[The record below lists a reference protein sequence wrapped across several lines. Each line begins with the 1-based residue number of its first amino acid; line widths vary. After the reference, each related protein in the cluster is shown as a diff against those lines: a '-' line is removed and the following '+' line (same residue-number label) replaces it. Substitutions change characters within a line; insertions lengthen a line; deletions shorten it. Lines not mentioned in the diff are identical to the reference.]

1 MQKIALITDSACDLD
16 LETLHKENIKLL
28 PLRIIYS
35 TGDYADRL
43 DLSPSDVYTNLDK
56 EVPKTSLPSI
66 ESMEDTLKEL
76 ENEGYTHVIAI
87 CISSGLSGS
96 YNALRLLLEDHPN
109 LTSYAFDTKIL
120 AYPQGEIVLEVSELI
135 KAGKSFEEII
145 AALPE
150 IRSRVNGYFTIGTLD
165 YLIKGG
171 RIGRVSGAIGNI
183 LSLKPIITTDD
194 DGIYYNIAKVR
205 GRKQSISK
213 LTDILN
219 DYLAKGPCSV
229 AVLEGGCIEEAEKY
243 MDSIKDLPNITN
255 IKIAQI
261 SPALGVH
268 GGPGLLGL
276 SIKLVK

>member
-16 LETLHKENIKLL
+16 IEILNKENIKLL

-43 DLSPSDVYTNLDK
+43 DLLPNDVYNNLDK
-56 EVPKTSLPSI
+56 EVPTTSLPSI
-66 ESMEDTLKEL
+66 ESTENTLKEL
-76 ENEGYTHVIAI
+76 EAEGYTHVIAI

-96 YNALRLLLEDHPN
+96 YNALRLLLEEHTN
-109 LTSYAFDTKIL
+109 LTSYTFDSKIL
-120 AYPQGEIVLEVSELI
+120 AYPQGEIVLEVSNLI
-135 KAGKSFEEII
+135 KAGKSFEEIVES
-145 AALPE
+145 LPE
-150 IRSRVNGYFTIGTLD
+150 IRSRVSGYFTIGTLD

-183 LSLKPIITTDD
+183 LSLKPIITTDEN
-194 DGIYYNIAKVR
+194 GIYYNVAKVR

-213 LTDILN
+213 LTEILN
-219 DYLAKGPCSV
+219 DHLSKGPCSV
-229 AVLEGGCIEEAEKY
+229 AVLEGGCIEEAKKY
-243 MDSIKDLPNITN
+243 MESIKNFPNITN

-268 GGPGLLGL
+268 GGPGLLGI

>member
-16 LETLHKENIKLL
+16 IEILNKENIHLL

-43 DLSPSDVYTNLDK
+43 DLSPNDVYNNLDK
-56 EVPKTSLPSI
+56 EVPKTSLPSAESI
-66 ESMEDTLKEL
+66 ENTLNKL
-76 ENEGYTHVIAI
+76 ESEGYTHVIAI

-96 YNALRLLLEDHPN
+96 YNALRLLFEDHPK
-109 LTSYAFDTKIL
+109 LTSYAFDSKIL
-120 AYPQGEIVLEVSELI
+120 AYPQGEIVLEVSKLI
-135 KAGKSFEEII
+135 KDGKSFEEIVES
-145 AALPE
+145 LPE
-150 IRSRVNGYFTIGTLD
+150 IRSRVNGYFTIGTLE

-171 RIGRVSGAIGNI
+171 RIGRVTGTLGNL
-183 LSLKPIITTDD
+183 LSLKPIITTDEN
-194 DGIYYNIAKVR
+194 GIYYNVAKVR

-213 LTDILN
+213 LTEILN
-219 DYLAKGPCSV
+219 ESLSKGPCSI
-229 AVLEGGCIEEAEKY
+229 AVLEGGCIEEAKKY
-243 MDSIKDLPNITN
+243 METIKDFPNITN

-276 SIKLVK
+276 SIKQVK